1 MPGSR
6 ATGAANTDQTA
17 AGSDDAVTWTVVV
30 AFAGLCLLLAV
41 TPGPDTFLVLRFGIT
56 SVRSGAAAAVGCGLG
71 SLCWAAAVALGLA
84 AVLASSAWAF
94 TAVKIAGGLYLLYL
108 GVSGFVHRGAAARSA
123 GPPVR
128 TGAALRSGLFS
139 CLLNPKVGLFFLA
152 VAPQFLPAGNV
163 HVGTVMVLGLI
174 DGVIAVA
181 WLVAMAFAAARVVSW
196 LRRPAVTRTLDG
208 VSSAVLAL
216 LGIGTLVT
224 IW

>member
-1 MPGSR
+1 M
-6 ATGAANTDQTA
+6 
-17 AGSDDAVTWTVVV
+17 TWTVVV

-41 TPGPDTFLVLRFGIT
+41 TPGPDTFLVLRYGIT
-56 SVRSGAAAAVGCGLG
+56 SIRSGAAAAVGCGLG

-84 AVLASSAWAF
+84 AFLASAAWAF
-94 TAVKIAGGLYLLYL
+94 TAVRVAGGLYLLYL
-108 GVSGFVHRGAAARSA
+108 GVSGFVHRGVARPDD
-123 GPPVR
+123 PPVR
-128 TGAALRSGLFS
+128 AGAALRSGLFS

-152 VAPQFLPAGNV
+152 VAPQFLPAGAV

-174 DGVIAVA
+174 DGLIAVA
-181 WLVAMAFAAARVVSW
+181 WLVAMAFVAARVVSW

-224 IW
+224 IL